1 MARLTPALMRA
12 LDILELFVDQGARWN
27 AAQVQEETNLPRTT
41 VHELLTTLTHRGYL
55 NRDGAGHYVLGVR
68 TVQLGNA
75 YVGRFDLL
83 GAANEV
89 AREIGQTTGLTC
101 SVAIRQGREIFYLV
115 KVEGNETL
123 SLISSVGKRAPAS
136 CTGLGKALLSETSE
150 AELDRLY
157 PTGELPALTEHSI
170 TRLDELKEVLE
181 QIRAQGYS
189 TEHEESGPG
198 VACAAGIIRD
208 VAGAPVAALSVS
220 MPVAR
225 WEQEPEQHW
234 ADIAIEGADRLSEQ
248 LGWRHG

>member
-27 AAQVQEETNLPRTT
+27 ASQIQDATGLPRTT
-41 VHELLTTLTHRGYL
+41 VHELLTTLVHRGYL
-55 NRDGAGHYVLGVR
+55 NRDGSGHYVLGVR

-75 YVGRFDLL
+75 YAGRFDLL

-89 AREIGQTTGLTC
+89 AREVGQATGLTC
-101 SVAIRQGREIFYLV
+101 SVAIRQGNEIFYLV
-115 KVEGNETL
+115 KVEGSETL

-136 CTGLGKALLSETSE
+136 CTGLGKALLSETGD

-170 TRLDELKEVLE
+170 TSLAELRRALE
-181 QIRAQGYS
+181 TIRERGYS
-189 TEHEESGPG
+189 TELEESGPG
-198 VACAAGIIRD
+198 VACAAAIICD
-208 VAGAPVAALSVS
+208 VTGAPVAALSVS

-225 WEQEPEQHW
+225 WEQQSEEHW
-234 ADIAIEGADRLSEQ
+234 ARFALEGAGRLSEQ